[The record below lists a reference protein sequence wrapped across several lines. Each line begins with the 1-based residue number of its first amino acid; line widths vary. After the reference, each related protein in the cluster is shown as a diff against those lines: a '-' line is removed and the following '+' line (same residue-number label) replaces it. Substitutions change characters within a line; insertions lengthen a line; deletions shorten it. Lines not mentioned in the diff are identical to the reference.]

1 MPGACFPAVGDSH
14 VPLGTS
20 SKSEIRL
27 HRSDY
32 HFYCAKYQEML
43 LTQI

>member
-1 MPGACFPAVGDSH
+1 MPVACFPAVGDSH